1 MSEKATQQ
9 YIPQYVPLYRKY
21 RPKNL
26 QEVVG
31 QEHVKK
37 ALTNAINLGKI
48 SHAYLFTGPRGTG
61 KTSIARILAKSLNCQ
76 QGPTITPCETCPSC
90 VDIKNSTPMDVIEID
105 AASNRSVEDARNILE
120 KIQYV
125 PVNGKYKIYIIDEV
139 HMLTNQAF
147 NALLKTLEEPP
158 ENVIFILA
166 TTEPQK
172 VLETIT
178 SRCQRFDFR
187 RITTD
192 DIIKHLKHIAK
203 LEQIKIDDEALFT
216 IAKNAAGGMRDSLA
230 LLDQVSV
237 LDSAKTIS
245 AEDINKLLGRISFD
259 MLHNLTDT
267 IIQSKPQAAIEL
279 LSTIYNAGNEPS
291 QILVNLLGYLKNLLI
306 VKNCQGDGLLVDL
319 TQLNNTQIK
328 DLKVQSEHI
337 DTHQIVFLIEK
348 TVYYVKELKIN
359 TNQHLW
365 LEVALIDLANLAQN
379 TSLLELQERI
389 SRLESGSNAA
399 GQLGSSAAKQTNIIK
414 SQNST
419 YEATMPV
426 ASPKP
431 VPVGVET
438 PTYAASATVK
448 PVEVPKQATEAQEEI
463 KEPVKEVKTQRGK
476 DAEQNEPYNSE
487 NSSTLLTR
495 PDGAAPTGSLASP
508 ELSGSLCQP
517 FNPSTNNN
525 SQPATHNDLGALWLG
540 LLQNISSTPTVSLLT
555 QHTRPVEIS
564 EEKVVIGCK
573 ENFLKMV
580 NSDSKRTVIEEAAKK
595 FFNKPVS
602 VLIQSASAEDF
613 SAVEKKNP
621 IIEKPIKKVT
631 LPEVQTPEQSQD
643 EEAPE
648 VLSEDDEYIEHEL
661 AKTRAGKKDENFVPS
676 DQVSMV
682 IKLFDGKYID

>member
-1 MSEKATQQ
+1 MGEKATQQ
-9 YIPQYVPLYRKY
+9 YIPLYRKY

-76 QGPTITPCETCPSC
+76 QGPTITPCETCSSC

-105 AASNRSVEDARNILE
+105 AASNRSVEDARHILE

-203 LEQIKIDDEALFT
+203 IEQIKIDDEALFT

-245 AEDINKLLGRISFD
+245 ADDINKLLGRISFD
-259 MLHNLTDT
+259 MLHKLTDT
-267 IIQSKPQAAIEL
+267 IIQSNPQAAIEL

-291 QILVNLLGYLKNLLI
+291 QILVNLLGYFKNLLI
-306 VKNCQGDGLLVDL
+306 VKNCQGEGLLVDL
-319 TQLNNTQIK
+319 TQLNNTQ
-328 DLKVQSEHI
+328 LKTLKTQSEHI
-337 DTHQIVFLIEK
+337 DSHQIVFLIEK
-348 TVYYVKELKIN
+348 TVYYVKELKTN

-365 LEVALIDLANLAQN
+365 LEVSLIDLANLAQN

-389 SRLESGSNAA
+389 SRLEGGNVGSTTPT
-399 GQLGSSAAKQTNIIK
+399 SYS
-414 SQNST
+414 
-419 YEATMPV
+419 MP
-426 ASPKP
+426 SPKP
-431 VPVGVET
+431 LIREEAPV
-438 PTYAASATVK
+438 TVK
-448 PVEVPKQATEAQEEI
+448 PVEAPKQTVETQAALQKVETIEKAE
-463 KEPVKEVKTQRGK
+463 KVKE
-476 DAEQNEPYNSE
+476 AETPLN
-487 NSSTLLTR
+487 T
-495 PDGAAPTGSLASP
+495 A
-508 ELSGSLCQP
+508 
-517 FNPSTNNN
+517 
-525 SQPATHNDLGALWLG
+525 SQPQSIPTPQPSSQPSATSGDLNSLWLG

-564 EEKVVIGCK
+564 SEKVIIGCK

-580 NSDSKRTVIEEAAKK
+580 SSESKKAVIEEAAKK
-595 FFNKPVS
+595 FFNKSVS
-602 VLIQSASAEDF
+602 VIIQSASAEDF
-613 SAVEKKNP
+613 TSAEKKNP
-621 IIEKPIKKVT
+621 IIEKPIKKVV
-631 LPEVQTPEQSQD
+631 LPEVEPKGQSPED
-643 EEAPE
+643 DTPE

-661 AKTRAGKKDENFVPS
+661 AKTRTSKKDENFVPS

>member
-1 MSEKATQQ
+1 MGEKATSQ
-9 YIPQYVPLYRKY
+9 YIPLYRKY

-76 QGPTITPCETCPSC
+76 HGPTITPCETCSSC

-105 AASNRSVEDARNILE
+105 AASNRSVEDARHILE

-203 LEQIKIDDEALFT
+203 IEQIKINDEALFT

-291 QILVNLLGYLKNLLI
+291 QILVNLLGYFKNLLI
-306 VKNCQGDGLLVDL
+306 VKNCQGEGLLIDL
-319 TQLNNTQIK
+319 TQLNNTQ
-328 DLKVQSEHI
+328 LKALKIQSEHI

-348 TVYYVKELKIN
+348 TVYYVKELKTN

-379 TSLLELQERI
+379 TSLLALQERI
-389 SRLESGSNAA
+389 SKLEG
-399 GQLGSSAAKQTNIIK
+399 GEVNI
-414 SQNST
+414 
-419 YEATMPV
+419 
-426 ASPKP
+426 ASVPKAHANITKP
-431 VPVGVET
+431 VPVGVEI
-438 PTYAASATVK
+438 PTYVAPAVTK
-448 PVEVPKQATEAQEEI
+448 PVEAPKQANETQEEI
-463 KEPVKEVKTQRGK
+463 KEPIKEAKTQRREEAK
-476 DAEQNEPYNSE
+476 QEEPHTPENYASMHPSISTSKNNS
-487 NSSTLLTR
+487 
-495 PDGAAPTGSLASP
+495 
-508 ELSGSLCQP
+508 
-517 FNPSTNNN
+517 PST
-525 SQPATHNDLGALWLG
+525 SDSDISTLWLG

-564 EEKVVIGCK
+564 EEKVIIGCK
-573 ENFLKMV
+573 ENFLKML
-580 NSDSKRTVIEEAAKK
+580 NSDSKKAAIEEAAKK
-595 FFNKPVS
+595 FFNKS
-602 VLIQSASAEDF
+602 VKVIIQSASAEDF
-613 SAVEKKNP
+613 TSAEKKNP
-621 IIEKPIKKVT
+621 IIEKPIKKVV
-631 LPEVQTPEQSQD
+631 LPEIEPKVQPQ
-643 EEAPE
+643 EEDSPE
-648 VLSEDDEYIEHEL
+648 VLSEDDEYIEHQL
-661 AKTRAGKKDENFVPS
+661 AKVSKKKDENFVPS